1 FFRVPLDEHS
11 QFKTTFKIGTQ
22 CYKFVV
28 LPMGYRNAPNI
39 FQRVMDNIL
48 RELLGKCCVVYIDD
62 ILIYSK
68 DMTSHKAHLTAV
80 MTKLKEYGMEIN
92 WKKTVF
98 ATEEMEFLGY
108 KIGYNTIRP
117 LETRVQGIQD
127 YPAPTNKKQLRRFIG
142 LLGYDRRFLGNISET
157 LKPLHN
163 LTKKDVAWGW
173 GEIHQQAFDEAKAKL
188 ISATE
193 LIIPDY
199 TQRFILE
206 TDASDT
212 GIGAVLKQKAGVI
225 GYYSATLTDTQQRYT
240 ITEKELYAVIWGME
254 KCKYYLQGV
263 EFDLI
268 TDHQA
273 IAYYHTK
280 PEFGNARIRRWY
292 ETLDEYSFV
301 PKYRRG
307 EEMIQADALSRSLRV
322 SQDMT
327 HPGLEHIYRMEAVPL
342 TEIETRV
349 LQKHKEWD
357 HRKVI
362 RKELRANG
370 IKVTDQKLKKILEK
384 CRTCLEREDK
394 QVHTN
399 KYIETSHPGEFMGID
414 LMQYANEYVIVII
427 DYFTRK
433 IFTRAIKTK
442 EATKILNFI
451 KEVYKQFKFEK
462 LLSDRGREFENNL
475 LRDWVQQK
483 GIEHILRPAY
493 RHQGTGRVER
503 VNRTLRVALNK
514 RPGYLRAKLAS
525 ITNNYNENMIHRAI
539 NMTPNEAL
547 NPENWILIK
556 EHIVP
561 KYKK

>member
-1 FFRVPLDEHS
+1 METTPGEKACEHRYMSREKIESAYEKVQELMHDGFVVETEGGSWLIPIHLVKKPDGRWRFCLDLRKLNLLTTQDNYPLPKIQTITDDLRDMRFFTKLDIKDGFFRVPLDERS
-11 QFKTTFKIGTQ
+11 QYKTTFKIGTQ

-39 FQRVMDNIL
+39 FQIRVMENIL

-80 MTKLKEYGMEIN
+80 MKKLKEYGMEIN

-98 ATEEMEFLGY
+98 ATEEMDFLGY

-117 LETRVQGIQD
+117 LESRVQGIQD

-142 LLGYDRRFLGNISET
+142 LLGYDRRFLVNISEI

-163 LTKKDVAWGW
+163 LTKKDEAWKW
-173 GEIHQQAFDEAKAKL
+173 EEIHQRAFEEAKAKL

-193 LIIPDY
+193 LVIPDY
-199 TQRFILE
+199 TKRFTLE

-212 GIGAVLKQKAGVI
+212 GIGAVLKQEAGVI
-225 GYYSATLTDTQQRYT
+225 AYYSATLTDTQQRYA

-273 IAYYHTK
+273 ITYYHTK

-322 SQDMT
+322 S
-327 HPGLEHIYRMEAVPL
+327 
-342 TEIETRV
+342 
-349 LQKHKEWD
+349 
-357 HRKVI
+357 
-362 RKELRANG
+362 
-370 IKVTDQKLKKILEK
+370 
-384 CRTCLEREDK
+384 
-394 QVHTN
+394 
-399 KYIETSHPGEFMGID
+399 
-414 LMQYANEYVIVII
+414 
-427 DYFTRK
+427 
-433 IFTRAIKTK
+433 
-442 EATKILNFI
+442 
-451 KEVYKQFKFEK
+451 
-462 LLSDRGREFENNL
+462 
-475 LRDWVQQK
+475 
-483 GIEHILRPAY
+483 
-493 RHQGTGRVER
+493 
-503 VNRTLRVALNK
+503 
-514 RPGYLRAKLAS
+514 
-525 ITNNYNENMIHRAI
+525 
-539 NMTPNEAL
+539 
-547 NPENWILIK
+547 
-556 EHIVP
+556 
-561 KYKK
+561 